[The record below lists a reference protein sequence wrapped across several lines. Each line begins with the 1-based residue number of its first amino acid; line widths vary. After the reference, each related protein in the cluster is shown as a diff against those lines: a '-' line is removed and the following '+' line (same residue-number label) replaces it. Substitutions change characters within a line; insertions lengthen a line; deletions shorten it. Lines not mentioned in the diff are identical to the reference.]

1 MIEGKRIFV
10 TGGTGFF
17 GNSLQQHCVA
27 LSGNDIVFLSKGGQ
41 RSVVEDSPFLAA
53 NRVSYVDG
61 DVRDFVLHDT
71 GFDYVIHAATTSC
84 SIIPDTEMESVVID
98 GTRRVLEFAGRNSNL
113 LKLLYV
119 SSGAVYGSGYQTRVE
134 ETQPCRPEDV
144 YGRSKHIAEAMCREA
159 GVPCTI
165 ARCFTFLGEYLPLDA
180 HFAVGNFIKNCMDG
194 EDIVIRSDGTPVRT
208 YMYASD
214 LAAWLV
220 GILVGGQVGE
230 AYNVGSD
237 EEVSIAELAEAV
249 RRVVGGDN
257 AVRVLASPGS
267 GPRSFYVPDITK
279 ARRELGLRIDTRLI
293 DGLAAVVAFHRQAET
308 KRSRTSR

>member
-1 MIEGKRIFV
+1 M
-10 TGGTGFF
+10 
-17 GNSLQQHCVA
+17 
-27 LSGNDIVFLSKGGQ
+27 FLSKGGQ

-220 GILVGGQVGE
+220 GILVGGTGRRGLQCRIGR
-230 AYNVGSD
+230 GGFD
-237 EEVSIAELAEAV
+237 
-249 RRVVGGDN
+249 RRVGRGPCGGSS
-257 AVRVLASPGS
+257 AATMRS
-267 GPRSFYVPDITK
+267 GFSRPQVAGLDPSTCRTS
-279 ARRELGLRIDTRLI
+279 RRPAGELGLRIDTRLI

>member
-17 GNSLQQHCVA
+17 GNSLQQHCTA
-27 LSGNDIVFLSKGGQ
+27 LSGNDVVFLSKDGK
-41 RSVVEDSPFLAA
+41 RAVVENSPFLAA

-61 DVRDFVLHDT
+61 DVRNFDLRDT
-71 GFDYVIHAATTSC
+71 GFDYILHAATTSC
-84 SIIPDTEMESVVID
+84 AIIPDAEMESVVID
-98 GTRRVLEFAGRNSNL
+98 GTRHVLEFARRNPNL
-113 LKLLYV
+113 AKFLYV
-119 SSGAVYGSGYQTRVE
+119 SSGAVYGSGYQACVE
-134 ETQPCRPEDV
+134 ETQSCRPEEV
-144 YGRSKHIAEAMCREA
+144 YGHSKLLAETMCRES
-159 GVPCTI
+159 GVPSTI

-180 HFAVGNFIKNCMDG
+180 HFAVGNFIKNCLDG

-214 LAAWLV
+214 LAMWLV
-220 GILVGGQVGE
+220 GILADGRVGE

-237 EEVSIAELAEAV
+237 EAVSIAELAETVQRA
-249 RRVVGGDN
+249 VGGNN
-257 AVRVLASPGS
+257 AVRVLGAPGD

-279 ARRELGLRIDTRLI
+279 AGRELGLRIDTRLA